1 MLRAGACAHAI
12 PEDWP
17 CPVSSPSFFV
27 FALPASAE
35 CSWDETRTKC
45 SKEELDIKLRSL
57 EGYEIALLGVPL
69 GYGEWFMGC
78 AGAPLVDVR
87 NCVSEKGR
95 ELYNKGREWVGGIR
109 MEVRP
114 VGTQKDLKGLKNEV
128 LRLRDR
134 NY

>member
-1 MLRAGACAHAI
+1 MRHAI
-12 PEDWP
+12 LEDWP
-17 CPVSSPSFFV
+17 CPASSPSFFV
-27 FALPASAE
+27 FAPPASAE

-45 SKEELDIKLRSL
+45 SKDELDIKLRSL
-57 EGYEIALLGVPL
+57 EGYEIALLGVSL

>member
-1 MLRAGACAHAI
+1 MRHAI

-27 FALPASAE
+27 FAPPASAE

-95 ELYNKGREWVGGIR
+95 ELYNKGRESSVKISDFRRW
-109 MEVRP
+109 RP
-114 VGTQKDLKGLKNEV
+114 DAG
-128 LRLRDR
+128 
-134 NY
+134 